1 MVIANWPSSGQK
13 MTQILHRRRSKSC
26 HNLANA
32 MKPPI
37 TTATMAPIIHVLLS
51 LSALL
56 YPLQSC
62 LADTV
67 VNTLASPT
75 LSHPNASNNDGDGHL
90 PRPRRG
96 YTRHDPSSGA
106 LDHWNDFLTNGRSP
120 RKDRV
125 PVFVDYMGHRKCCC
139 CCCMAAIV
147 GVDRYNIMVYAYAY
161 A

>member
-1 MVIANWPSSGQK
+1 
-13 MTQILHRRRSKSC
+13 
-26 HNLANA
+26 
-32 MKPPI
+32 MKPPTI
-37 TTATMAPIIHVLLS
+37 ATMAPIIHVLLS

-56 YPLQSC
+56 HPLQSC
-62 LADTV
+62 LADAD

-139 CCCMAAIV
+139 CCMAAIV
-147 GVDRYNIMVYAYAY
+147 GVDRYMNIRVYA
-161 A
+161 